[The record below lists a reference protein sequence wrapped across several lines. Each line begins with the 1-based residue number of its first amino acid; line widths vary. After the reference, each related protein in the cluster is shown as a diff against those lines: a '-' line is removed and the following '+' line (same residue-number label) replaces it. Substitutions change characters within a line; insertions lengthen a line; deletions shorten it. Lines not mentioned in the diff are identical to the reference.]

1 MSEQGNVR
9 TKNMTNLLVLA
20 AVVGIVV
27 YFIFDNLTKSG
38 SVILSLVG
46 LGVVIFVHEF
56 GHFIAG
62 KLSDICVEAF
72 AVGFGP
78 VVIGVKRCE
87 KFLRFRILPTILL
100 KDNDPDGEGLLCL
113 KLPMN
118 CKAGETEYQ
127 LRIFPLGGFVK
138 LLGQEDVGADKPSE
152 DPRSFLNRPIWKRIV
167 VGSAGVVFNVIL
179 AIVFFVIVFT
189 KGISMPPAIV
199 GGTMPGYPAVKAGLM
214 PGDEIISVDG
224 KTNID
229 FTTVAMAAALSG
241 KNEPVNMTVKRTD
254 GKIEDVNIIAR
265 DMPGAGFRGFGIL
278 PAFMLEMAKVEKPEV
293 LFAATGLKPGDILTA
308 VNGEKIEQSWQYT
321 EKIQKVFAPTV
332 ELSFQRPGQDEPV
345 VFIDKVEFS
354 GCMEYQDGG
363 EFIPSHIGGIIPR
376 LKITSIEPTDAKRP
390 AFISKLIKLF
400 YKESAD
406 VNQILQPGDIIVR
419 AADTANPTFQELRQA
434 AITYAKKDLKLTSL
448 RNSELIEATVV
459 PKVGK
464 DGRAVIGIG
473 VGLDVDNP
481 IAAAVADPNTSQLGD
496 LPRGAEIVSV
506 AGEEVSDFFD
516 IAAALEKNRGSTVKI
531 VYRSALDEK
540 QMDYAVRQYGD
551 ILAVSPTTAYDL
563 PFKMMR
569 KLYRADGAVDAM
581 KMGTRKTVE
590 FIAQTYMTIKGL
602 IVGSISPKS
611 LMGPVGMIAM
621 SSKIIAE
628 KNYIQYLNFMGI
640 ISACLAVMN
649 FLPLPILDGGL
660 VLMLIIEKIKGS
672 PVHTKVQEWLVYV
685 GLALIGGLFVL
696 ITYNDILNVFFGK

>member
-20 AVVGIVV
+20 AVIGIVV
-27 YFIFDNLTKSG
+27 YFIFNNLAKSS
-38 SVILSLVG
+38 SVILSFAG

-72 AVGFGP
+72 AIGFGP

-87 KFLRFRILPTILL
+87 NFLRFRILPTILL

-138 LLGQEDVGADKPSE
+138 LLGQEDVGADKPS
-152 DPRSFLNRPIWKRIV
+152 DNPRSFLNRPIWKRIV

-189 KGISMPPAIV
+189 KGINLPPAFV
-199 GGTMPGYPAVKAGLM
+199 GGTMPGYPAAKAGLM

-224 KTNID
+224 KNNID

-241 KNEPVNMTVKRTD
+241 NDKPVNLTVKRTD
-254 GKIEDVNIIAR
+254 GKIEDVNIIAKQL
-265 DMPGAGFRGFGIL
+265 PGVGAKGFGIL
-278 PAFMLEMAKVEKPEV
+278 PAFMLEMAKIEKPEV
-293 LFAATGLKPGDILTA
+293 LFDATGLKPGDILTD
-308 VNGEKIEQSWQYT
+308 VDGEKVEQSWQYT
-321 EKIQKVFAPTV
+321 EKIQKVFEPTIQ
-332 ELSFQRPGQDEPV
+332 LTFQRPGQDEPV
-345 VFIDKVEFS
+345 VFTDRLEFI
-354 GCMEYQDGG
+354 GYMEYQDGG
-363 EFIPSHIGGIIPR
+363 EFVPSHIGGIIPR
-376 LKITSIEPTDAKRP
+376 LKIISLESANGNQKFKR
-390 AFISKLIKLF
+390 ISKLISV
-400 YKESAD
+400 ESSD
-406 VNQILQPGDIIVR
+406 VNQILQAGDIIVR
-419 AADTANPTFQELRQA
+419 VADIANPTYRELRQA
-434 AITYAKKDLKLTSL
+434 TITYANQDLKLTVL

-459 PKVGK
+459 PKIGK
-464 DGRAVIGIG
+464 DGRVVIGIG
-473 VGLDVDNP
+473 VGLDVENP
-481 IAAAVADPNTSQLGD
+481 IAAAVADPNTSQISD

-506 AGEEVSDFFD
+506 AGEGVRNFFD
-516 IAAALEKNRGSTVKI
+516 IAVALEKNRGSTVKI
-531 VYRSALDEK
+531 VYKSALDEK
-540 QMDYAVRQYGD
+540 QMDYAVPQDGD
-551 ILAVSPTTAYDL
+551 ISAINPITTYDL

-590 FIAQTYMTIKGL
+590 FIVQTYMTIKGL
-602 IVGSISPKS
+602 VVGSISPKS
-611 LMGPVGMIAM
+611 LMGPVGMIAA
-621 SSKIIAE
+621 SSKIIAD
-628 KNYIQYLNFMGI
+628 KDYIQYFNFMGI

-672 PVHTKVQEWLVYV
+672 PVHTKIQEWLVYI

-696 ITYNDILNVFFGK
+696 ITYNDILRVFLDK

>member
-1 MSEQGNVR
+1 MSEQSNVKS
-9 TKNMTNLLVLA
+9 KNITNLLVLA
-20 AVVGIVV
+20 AVIGILA
-27 YFIFDNLTKSG
+27 YFICNNLTKS
-38 SVILSLVG
+38 SSIILSFVG

-72 AVGFGP
+72 AIGFGP
-78 VVIGVKRCE
+78 IVIGVKRCE
-87 KFLRFRILPTILL
+87 NFLRFRILPTILL

-138 LLGQEDVGADKPSE
+138 LLGQEDTGADKPS
-152 DPRSFLNRPIWKRIV
+152 DNPRSFLNRPIWKRIV
-167 VGSAGVVFNVIL
+167 VGSAGVFFNVIL

-189 KGISMPPAIV
+189 KGINMPPAIV
-199 GGTMPGYPAVKAGLM
+199 GGTMPGYPAEKAGLM

-224 KTNID
+224 KNNID
-229 FTTVAMAAALSG
+229 FTTVAMAAALSS
-241 KNEPVNMTVKRTD
+241 KDEPVNMTVKRTD
-254 GKIEDVNIIAR
+254 GKIEDVNITAQAL
-265 DMPGAGFRGFGIL
+265 PGAGFRGFGIL
-278 PAFMLEMAKVEKPEV
+278 PAFTLEMAKIENPKA
-293 LFAATGLKPGDILTA
+293 FFDATGLRAGDVLAA
-308 VNGEKIEQSWQYT
+308 VDNQNIEQPWQYT
-321 EKIQKVFAPTV
+321 EKMQNVFEPTV
-332 ELSFQRPGQDEPV
+332 ELSFQRPGQNEPV
-345 VFIDKVEFS
+345 IFKDRLEFIAAI
-354 GCMEYQDGG
+354 EYQDGG

-376 LKITSIEPTDAKRP
+376 LKIISI
-390 AFISKLIKLF
+390 
-400 YKESAD
+400 ESAD
-406 VNQILQPGDIIVR
+406 SEQAVQRGDIIVR
-419 AADTANPTFQELRQA
+419 AADIANPTYQELRQTTT
-434 AITYAKKDLKLTSL
+434 TYAEQDLKLTVI
-448 RNSELIEATVV
+448 RNGELVEATVV

-473 VGLDVDNP
+473 VGLDVDNV
-481 IAAAVADPNTSQLGD
+481 IAAAVADANTSQIGS
-496 LPRGAEIVSV
+496 LPRGAEIVSI
-506 AGEEVSDFFD
+506 AGEGVNNFFD
-516 IAAALEKNRGSTVKI
+516 IAAALEKNRGKTVKI

-540 QMDYAVRQYGD
+540 QIDYTVEEYGE
-551 ILAVSPTTAYDL
+551 ILAVSPITAYDL
-563 PFKMMR
+563 PFKPLQ
-569 KLYRADGAVDAM
+569 KLYRADGAVEAM

-602 IVGSISPKS
+602 IVGNISPKS

-672 PVHTKVQEWLVYV
+672 PVHTKIQEWLVYI

-696 ITYNDILNVFFGK
+696 ITYNDILRVFFGK

>member
-1 MSEQGNVR
+1 MSEQGNVKS
-9 TKNMTNLLVLA
+9 KNMTNLLVLA
-20 AVVGIVV
+20 AVIGIVI
-27 YFIFDNLTKSG
+27 YWISGNIAKSS
-38 SVILSLVG
+38 SVILSFVG

-72 AVGFGP
+72 AIGFGP
-78 VVIGVKRCE
+78 IVVGVKRCE
-87 KFLRFRILPTILL
+87 NFLRFRILPTILL
-100 KDNDPDGEGLLCL
+100 KNNDPDGEGLLCV

-138 LLGQEDVGADKPSE
+138 LLGQEDVGADKPS
-152 DPRSFLNRPIWKRIV
+152 DNPRSFLNRPIWKRII

-179 AIVFFVIVFT
+179 AIAIFVVVFT
-189 KGISMPPAIV
+189 KGISMPPAVV
-199 GGTMPGYPAVKAGLM
+199 GDLMPGYPAEKAGLM

-241 KNEPVNMTVKRTD
+241 NDKPVNMTIKRTD
-254 GKIEDVNIIAR
+254 GEIEDVNIIAR
-265 DMPGAGFRGFGIL
+265 DMPGAGFKGFGIL
-278 PAFMLEMAKVEKPEV
+278 PSFTLEMAKVEKPEV
-293 LFAATGLKPGDILTA
+293 FFDATGLKAGDVLAA
-308 VNGEKIEQSWQYT
+308 VDNQNIEHPWQYT
-321 EKIQKVFAPTV
+321 KKIQKVFKPTV

-345 VFIDKVEFS
+345 VFTDRLEFVAAI
-354 GCMEYQDGG
+354 EYQDGG
-363 EFIPSHIGGIIPR
+363 KFLPSHIGGIIPR
-376 LKITSIEPTDAKRP
+376 PKI
-390 AFISKLIKLF
+390 ISL
-400 YKESAD
+400 ESAD
-406 VNQILQPGDIIVR
+406 VNQMLHAGDIIVR
-419 AADTANPTFQELRQA
+419 AADIANPTYQELRQA
-434 AITYAKKDLKLTSL
+434 TITYARQDLKLTVL
-448 RNSELIEATVV
+448 RNGELIEATVV

-481 IAAAVADPNTSQLGD
+481 IAAAVADANTSQIGS
-496 LPRGAEIVSV
+496 LPRGAEIVSI
-506 AGEEVSDFFD
+506 AGEKVNNFFD
-516 IAAALEKNRGSTVKI
+516 IAATIEKNRGNTVKI
-531 VYRSALDEK
+531 VYRSVLDEK
-540 QMDYAVRQYGD
+540 KMDYTVGQSGD
-551 ILAVSPTTAYDL
+551 ILAVSPITAYAL
-563 PFKMMR
+563 PFKPL
-569 KLYRADGAVDAM
+569 KNLYRADGAVDAM

-611 LMGPVGMIAM
+611 LMGPVGMIAA
-621 SSKIIAE
+621 SSKIIAD
-628 KNYIQYLNFMGI
+628 KDYIQYLNFMGI

-672 PVHTKVQEWLVYV
+672 PVHTKIQEWLVYI

-696 ITYNDILNVFFGK
+696 ITYNDILRVFFGK

>member
-1 MSEQGNVR
+1 MSEQGNVKS
-9 TKNMTNLLVLA
+9 KNMTNLLFLA
-20 AVVGIVV
+20 ALIGIVI
-27 YFIFDNLTKSG
+27 YFISKNVEKSA
-38 SVILSLVG
+38 SIILSFVG

-72 AVGFGP
+72 AIGFGP

-138 LLGQEDVGADKPSE
+138 LLGQEDVGADKPS
-152 DPRSFLNRPIWKRIV
+152 DNPRSFLNRPIWKRIM
-167 VGSAGVVFNVIL
+167 VGSAGVIFNVIL
-179 AIVFFVIVFT
+179 AIAFFVVVFT
-189 KGISMPPAIV
+189 RGINMPPAIV
-199 GGTMPGYPAVKAGLM
+199 GGTIPGYPAEKAGLM

-224 KTNID
+224 KNNID

-241 KNEPVNMTVKRTD
+241 KGEPVNMTVKRAD
-254 GKIEDVNIIAR
+254 GKIEDVNIIAKEL
-265 DMPGAGFRGFGIL
+265 PGAGFRGFGIL
-278 PAFMLEMAKVEKPEV
+278 PSFTLEMAKIETPEAF
-293 LFAATGLKPGDILTA
+293 LAATGLKAGDILTT
-308 VNGEKIEQSWQYT
+308 VDGEKIEQPWQYT
-321 EKIQKVFAPTV
+321 EKIQQVFEPTV
-332 ELSFQRPGQDEPV
+332 ELSFQRPGQNKPV
-345 VFIDKVEFS
+345 VFTDRLEFNA
-354 GCMEYQDGG
+354 CIEYQDGG

-376 LKITSIEPTDAKRP
+376 LKIISVESANGNQNLKR
-390 AFISKLIKLF
+390 ISKIISV
-400 YKESAD
+400 ESAD
-406 VNQILQPGDIIVR
+406 VNQILQKGDIIVR
-419 AADTANPTFQELRQA
+419 VADIANPTYQELRQA
-434 AITYAKKDLKLTSL
+434 TITYAEQDLKLTVL

-459 PKVGK
+459 PKIGK

-473 VGLDVDNP
+473 VGLDIDNP
-481 IAAAVADPNTSQLGD
+481 IVAAVADANTSQIGS
-496 LPRGAEIVSV
+496 LPRGAEIVSF
-506 AGEEVSDFFD
+506 AGEGVKNFFD
-516 IAAALEKNRGSTVKI
+516 IAAALEKNRGKTVKI
-531 VYRSALDEK
+531 IYRSTLDEK
-540 QMDYAVRQYGD
+540 QMDYAVGQYGD
-551 ILAVSPTTAYDL
+551 ILAVSPITAYEL
-563 PFKMMR
+563 PFKPLR

-602 IVGSISPKS
+602 IVGDISPKS
-611 LMGPVGMIAM
+611 LMGPVGMISA
-621 SSKIIAE
+621 SSKIIE
-628 KNYIQYLNFMGI
+628 SKEYIHYLNFMGI

-672 PVHTKVQEWLVYV
+672 PVHTKIQEWLVYI

-696 ITYNDILNVFFGK
+696 ITYNDILRVFFDK

>member
-1 MSEQGNVR
+1 
-9 TKNMTNLLVLA
+9 MTNLLVLA
-20 AVVGIVV
+20 AVIGIVI
-27 YFIFDNLTKSG
+27 YWISGNIAKS
-38 SVILSLVG
+38 SSIILSFVG

-72 AVGFGP
+72 AIGFGP

-113 KLPMN
+113 KLPLN

-138 LLGQEDVGADKPSE
+138 LLGQEDVGADKPS
-152 DPRSFLNRPIWKRIV
+152 DNPRSFLNRPIWKRIM
-167 VGSAGVVFNVIL
+167 VGSAGVIFNVVL
-179 AIVFFVIVFT
+179 AIAFFVVVFT
-189 KGISMPPAIV
+189 KGINMPPAIV
-199 GGTMPGYPAVKAGLM
+199 GGTMPGYPAEKAGLM

-241 KNEPVNMTVKRTD
+241 KGEPVNMIVKRAD
-254 GKIEDVNIIAR
+254 GKIEDVNIIAQEL
-265 DMPGAGFRGFGIL
+265 PGAGFRGFGIL
-278 PAFMLEMAKVEKPEV
+278 PSFTLEMAKIENPKA
-293 LFAATGLKPGDILTA
+293 FFDATGLKAGDVLAA
-308 VNGEKIEQSWQYT
+308 VDEQNIEHPWQYT
-321 EKIQKVFAPTV
+321 EKMQNVFEPTV
-332 ELSFQRPGQDEPV
+332 ELSFQRPGQNEPV
-345 VFIDKVEFS
+345 LFTDRLEFVAY
-354 GCMEYQDGG
+354 MEYQDGG
-363 EFIPSHIGGIIPR
+363 NFVPSHIGEFIPR
-376 LKITSIEPTDAKRP
+376 LKIISIESP
-390 AFISKLIKLF
+390 
-400 YKESAD
+400 D
-406 VNQILQPGDIIVR
+406 VNQLLHRGDIIVC
-419 AADTANPTFQELRQA
+419 AADVANPTYQELRQA
-434 AITYAKKDLKLTSL
+434 TITYAGQDLKLTVI

-481 IAAAVADPNTSQLGD
+481 IVAAVADANTSQLGD

-506 AGEEVSDFFD
+506 GGAEVKNFFD
-516 IAAALEKNRGSTVKI
+516 IAAALEKNRGKTVKV
-531 VYRSALDEK
+531 VYRSVLDEK
-540 QMDYAVRQYGD
+540 KMDYAVGQYGD
-551 ILAVSPTTAYDL
+551 ISAVSPITAYDL
-563 PFKMMR
+563 PFKPLR
-569 KLYRADGAVDAM
+569 KLYRAENAVEAM
-581 KMGTRKTVE
+581 QMGTRKTVE

-611 LMGPVGMIAM
+611 LMGPVGMIAA

-628 KNYIQYLNFMGI
+628 KDYIQYLNFMGI

-672 PVHTKVQEWLVYV
+672 PVHTKIQEWLVYV

-696 ITYNDILNVFFGK
+696 ITYNDILRVFFGK

>member
-1 MSEQGNVR
+1 MSEQSNVKS
-9 TKNMTNLLVLA
+9 KNITNLLVLA
-20 AVVGIVV
+20 AVIGIVI
-27 YFIFDNLTKSG
+27 YWISGNIAKS
-38 SVILSLVG
+38 SSIILSFVG

-72 AVGFGP
+72 AIGFGP

-113 KLPMN
+113 KLPLN

-138 LLGQEDVGADKPSE
+138 LLGQEDVGADKPS
-152 DPRSFLNRPIWKRIV
+152 DNPRSFLNRPIWKRIM
-167 VGSAGVVFNVIL
+167 VGSAGVIFNVVL
-179 AIVFFVIVFT
+179 AIAFFVVVFT
-189 KGISMPPAIV
+189 KGINMPPAIV
-199 GGTMPGYPAVKAGLM
+199 GGTMPGYPAEKAGLM

-241 KNEPVNMTVKRTD
+241 KGEPVNMTVKRAD
-254 GKIEDVNIIAR
+254 GKIEDVNIIAQEL
-265 DMPGAGFRGFGIL
+265 PGAGFRGFGIL
-278 PAFMLEMAKVEKPEV
+278 PSFTLEMAKIENPKA
-293 LFAATGLKPGDILTA
+293 FFDATGLKAGDVLAA
-308 VNGEKIEQSWQYT
+308 VDNQNIEHPWQYT
-321 EKIQKVFAPTV
+321 DKMRNVFEPTV
-332 ELSFQRPGQDEPV
+332 ELSFQRAGQNEPV
-345 VFIDKVEFS
+345 IFTDRLEFVAY
-354 GCMEYQDGG
+354 MEYQDGG
-363 EFIPSHIGGIIPR
+363 NFAPSHIGGFIPR
-376 LKITSIEPTDAKRP
+376 LKIISI
-390 AFISKLIKLF
+390 
-400 YKESAD
+400 ESAD
-406 VNQILQPGDIIVR
+406 VNQLLHRGDIIVR
-419 AADTANPTFQELRQA
+419 AADVANPTYQELRQA
-434 AITYAKKDLKLTSL
+434 TITYAGQDLKLTVI
-448 RNSELIEATVV
+448 RNSELVDATVS

-481 IAAAVADPNTSQLGD
+481 IVAAVADANASRLGD

-506 AGEEVSDFFD
+506 GGTEVKNFFD
-516 IAAALEKNRGSTVKI
+516 IAAAFEKNRGKTVKI
-531 VYRSALDEK
+531 VYRSVLDEK
-540 QMDYAVRQYGD
+540 KMDYVVGQYGD
-551 ILAVSPTTAYDL
+551 ISAVSPITAYDL
-563 PFKMMR
+563 PFKPLR
-569 KLYRADGAVDAM
+569 KLYRAENAVEAM
-581 KMGTRKTVE
+581 QMGTRKTVE

-611 LMGPVGMIAM
+611 LMGPVGMIAA

-628 KNYIQYLNFMGI
+628 KDYIQYLNFMGI

-672 PVHTKVQEWLVYV
+672 PVHTKIQEWLVYV

-696 ITYNDILNVFFGK
+696 ITYNDILRVFFGK